1 MSASPHGA
9 SPEQQR
15 SYGYSRLQ
23 RSLEIAGIAA
33 FMLLAAWTSYRIYA
47 NASVHHPAQWG
58 WLLGGGILAALLAAD
73 MFSGLVH
80 WAADNWGDPSWPI
93 LGPGF
98 IQPFRNHHVDPKD
111 ITRHDFVELN
121 GNNCIVSIP
130 VFFAAGYA
138 SDIMGPEIGLFT
150 SVFALGV
157 ALWVFGTN
165 QFHAWAHADTP
176 PRLVR
181 LLQRTGLLLS
191 PKHHDVHHV
200 APHARHYCI
209 TNGWMDR
216 PMQWLRLFPMIE
228 WTVSRLSGVRP
239 QHEHI
244 EAALAREAAK
254 TV

>member
-1 MSASPHGA
+1 MSGHQHGA
-9 SPEQQR
+9 STQHSQTR
-15 SYGYSRLQ
+15 GYSRLQ
-23 RSLEIAGIAA
+23 RTLEQLGIAA
-33 FMLLAAWTSYRIYA
+33 FMVLTVWTSYRIYQ
-47 NASVHHPAQWG
+47 NASVTHPPHAG
-58 WLLGGGILAALLAAD
+58 WLVAGGLFAALLAAD
-73 MFSGLVH
+73 LFSGLVH

-121 GNNCIVSIP
+121 GNNCIVSLP

-138 SDIMGPEIGLFT
+138 SDVMQPATGLFT

-165 QFHAWAHADTP
+165 QFHAWAHSDAP
-176 PRLVR
+176 PALVR
-181 LLQRTGLLLS
+181 LLQRSGLLLS
-191 PKHHDVHHV
+191 AKHHDVHHV
-200 APHARHYCI
+200 APHSRHYCI

-216 PMQWLRLFPMIE
+216 PLQWLKLLPMIE

-239 QHEHI
+239 QHELI
-244 EAALAREAAK
+244 EAALARKAAK
-254 TV
+254 SV